1 MSRWLFEDNEINV
14 ILFKSYFMSSLL
26 DWTIVHVP
34 NFPLG
39 NLVDLICFLD
49 YSSS

>member
-1 MSRWLFEDNEINV
+1 MNLWLFEDREINV
-14 ILFKSYFMSSLL
+14 LLFKSYFLSSLL

-34 NFPLG
+34 NFPSG

-49 YSSS
+49 CSSS